1 MKKEDFLEILRDYLK
16 KGFSED
22 EVMDILRD
30 YEEYFVDGIIE
41 GKSEIEIIQ
50 SLGSPKEIANE
61 LLAESNIKSE
71 NKVKGKVENFF
82 IEAKGKFKSGL
93 NKFKVNLNDKE
104 HVKSR
109 KKIEILQVLLTIIL
123 LPFAFA
129 IVCSTIGV
137 GIGLIGSLIALVIG
151 TPFAISLTNV
161 MPEVKTLIIFL
172 FIAYI
177 GFEILIWQLFIAVVR
192 LEKKAFKIYITWI
205 KTNQLYI
212 DGSIKKEEIERH
224 DEKRIVTGVG
234 VVLLITGIV
243 GSIWSGIEVMPK
255 LINDAQA
262 MQNNLNQQ
270 EVLYKGKIDLAKLNI
285 NSKVSNIIIKKYD
298 GKDVIVERSG
308 NKNLSTIT
316 TKESG
321 SELTIDEE
329 FNNNNNNLGKSIDDI
344 VRYLVDELYTSHN
357 SDITVYIPENIDINV
372 NTNNG
377 GLYINGVNANNLNFN
392 TQYGNISLSENS
404 NIKTLN
410 IKSNSDISL
419 KVREVY
425 CIDNLSIES
434 NYVNIYEGTFV
445 EDESKIPESIKI
457 LAQGGYDNSVNIN
470 TNLPIAKNLD
480 ITSEENVDL
489 KLPIS
494 DYKFNFD
501 IKTSNSISFDENS
514 VSKYLGTSL
523 ENYINSNDT
532 EHILNEKSFKGL
544 INEEL
549 INNPTEYFVNI
560 RSANVKFN

>member
-71 NKVKGKVENFF
+71 NKVKGKLESFF
-82 IEAKGKFKSGL
+82 IEGKSKLKSGL

-104 HVKSR
+104 HVTSR

-161 MPEVKTLIIFL
+161 MPEIKILIIFL

-224 DEKRIVTGVG
+224 DET
-234 VVLLITGIV
+234 
-243 GSIWSGIEVMPK
+243 
-255 LINDAQA
+255 
-262 MQNNLNQQ
+262 
-270 EVLYKGKIDLAKLNI
+270 
-285 NSKVSNIIIKKYD
+285 IIKDKD
-298 GKDVIVERSG
+298 GG
-308 NKNLSTIT
+308 
-316 TKESG
+316 
-321 SELTIDEE
+321 ELDE
-329 FNNNNNNLGKSIDDI
+329 
-344 VRYLVDELYTSHN
+344 
-357 SDITVYIPENIDINV
+357 
-372 NTNNG
+372 
-377 GLYINGVNANNLNFN
+377 
-392 TQYGNISLSENS
+392 
-404 NIKTLN
+404 
-410 IKSNSDISL
+410 
-419 KVREVY
+419 
-425 CIDNLSIES
+425 
-434 NYVNIYEGTFV
+434 
-445 EDESKIPESIKI
+445 
-457 LAQGGYDNSVNIN
+457 
-470 TNLPIAKNLD
+470 
-480 ITSEENVDL
+480 
-489 KLPIS
+489 
-494 DYKFNFD
+494 
-501 IKTSNSISFDENS
+501 
-514 VSKYLGTSL
+514 
-523 ENYINSNDT
+523 
-532 EHILNEKSFKGL
+532 
-544 INEEL
+544 
-549 INNPTEYFVNI
+549 
-560 RSANVKFN
+560 

>member
-109 KKIEILQVLLTIIL
+109 KKIENLQVLLTIIL

-224 DEKRIVTGVG
+224 DET
-234 VVLLITGIV
+234 
-243 GSIWSGIEVMPK
+243 
-255 LINDAQA
+255 
-262 MQNNLNQQ
+262 
-270 EVLYKGKIDLAKLNI
+270 
-285 NSKVSNIIIKKYD
+285 IIKDKD
-298 GKDVIVERSG
+298 GG
-308 NKNLSTIT
+308 
-316 TKESG
+316 
-321 SELTIDEE
+321 ELDE
-329 FNNNNNNLGKSIDDI
+329 
-344 VRYLVDELYTSHN
+344 
-357 SDITVYIPENIDINV
+357 
-372 NTNNG
+372 
-377 GLYINGVNANNLNFN
+377 
-392 TQYGNISLSENS
+392 
-404 NIKTLN
+404 
-410 IKSNSDISL
+410 
-419 KVREVY
+419 
-425 CIDNLSIES
+425 
-434 NYVNIYEGTFV
+434 
-445 EDESKIPESIKI
+445 
-457 LAQGGYDNSVNIN
+457 
-470 TNLPIAKNLD
+470 
-480 ITSEENVDL
+480 
-489 KLPIS
+489 
-494 DYKFNFD
+494 
-501 IKTSNSISFDENS
+501 
-514 VSKYLGTSL
+514 
-523 ENYINSNDT
+523 
-532 EHILNEKSFKGL
+532 
-544 INEEL
+544 
-549 INNPTEYFVNI
+549 
-560 RSANVKFN
+560 